1 MKKISKIL
9 IGTHNKGKFKELSYL
24 LPKKFKKISPLELK
38 IRSPKESGKN
48 FLANSKLKANYFYKA
63 SKIAS
68 ISDDSGLSISCLD
81 GKPGI
86 YSARWAKKY
95 GNFQK
100 AMKKII
106 QMVEKKNKNKKFKD
120 TKAKFIC
127 SLTFRFSN
135 SQIFNSLGEINGNIS
150 NKIKGK
156 NGFGYDPI
164 FIPKK
169 YNITFGQMRKRKKIL
184 MDHRYIAYKKLKKKI
199 NIL

>member
-1 MKKISKIL
+1 MKKINKIL

-24 LPKKFKKISPLELK
+24 LPKRLKKISPLELK
-38 IRSPKESGKN
+38 IKSPKESGKN

-169 YNITFGQMRKRKKIL
+169 YNITFGQMRKKKKIL